1 MAEGGALRPPSNFLL
16 ANSSQNP
23 SDASRN
29 WLAWLEQ
36 FDFYMLAAEK
46 NSKPEEVQVATLLT
60 ILGAQGQE
68 LFRTFDLSEENKK
81 KIAEVKGAFSRY
93 FAPKIKEEFERYKFY
108 SRVQQTEE
116 RDKALRDR
124 IVFGIHSEA
133 IREELFNVTED
144 LTLERC
150 IAICQRCEATRQYL
164 NDFNASSIDAGFKA
178 HAVNDQVEAKYN
190 HQSSRPTQH
199 PRSTVQAT
207 SKPITNCKYCA
218 GTHQPRKCPAYDK
231 QCNNSGRKGHYA
243 KVCLSK
249 KESTATNKPKVHEVT
264 AEDPDVVYT
273 YIMLLQIRRSEM
285 VGLNEFKSVAP
296 TELLNQQQF
305 QNI

>member
-108 SRVQQTEE
+108 SRVQQTGEPFHKFLSSLQNLVATCNFHAEE

-150 IAICQRCEATRQYL
+150 IAICQRFEATRQYL

-218 GTHQPRKCPAYDK
+218 GTHQPRKCPAYD
-231 QCNNSGRKGHYA
+231 NNAITLVVKDIMQRYVFQRRRARLQTNRKYM
-243 KVCLSK
+243 K
-249 KESTATNKPKVHEVT
+249 
-264 AEDPDVVYT
+264 
-273 YIMLLQIRRSEM
+273 
-285 VGLNEFKSVAP
+285 
-296 TELLNQQQF
+296 
-305 QNI
+305 

>member
-23 SDASRN
+23 SDASSN
-29 WLAWLEQ
+29 PV
-36 FDFYMLAAEK
+36 DY
-46 NSKPEEVQVATLLT
+46 S
-60 ILGAQGQE
+60 GAQGQE

-93 FAPKIKEEFERYKFY
+93 FAPKIKEEFERRFNTREVY
-108 SRVQQTEE
+108 SYLPT
-116 RDKALRDR
+116 
-124 IVFGIHSEA
+124 F
-133 IREELFNVTED
+133 
-144 LTLERC
+144 
-150 IAICQRCEATRQYL
+150 EATRQYL

-243 KVCLSK
+243 KCHMVNIFC
-249 KESTATNKPKVHEVT
+249 N
-264 AEDPDVVYT
+264 
-273 YIMLLQIRRSEM
+273 REM
-285 VGLNEFKSVAP
+285 VGLNEFKV
-296 TELLNQQQF
+296 
-305 QNI
+305 

>member
-46 NSKPEEVQVATLLT
+46 NSKPEEVQNVRFV
-60 ILGAQGQE
+60 GGEQ
-68 LFRTFDLSEENKK
+68 K

-93 FAPKIKEEFERYKFY
+93 FAPKIQEEFERYKFY

-150 IAICQRCEATRQYL
+150 IAICQRFEATRQYL

-218 GTHQPRKCPAYDK
+218 GTHQPRKCPAYE
-231 QCNNSGRKGHYA
+231 NNAITLVVKDIMQRYVFQRRRARLQTNRKYM
-243 KVCLSK
+243 K
-249 KESTATNKPKVHEVT
+249 
-264 AEDPDVVYT
+264 
-273 YIMLLQIRRSEM
+273 
-285 VGLNEFKSVAP
+285 
-296 TELLNQQQF
+296 
-305 QNI
+305 